1 MKFRKKLLS
10 FGMIGA
16 VASAITPI
24 CLTTSCSSNLGVTF
38 DLTNNYYPT
47 VERFMPEPEYPYSP
61 NELHHIYLRKLT
73 EDVNVFIQDYFWSKS
88 WDGAAFDQFAFWR
101 KLLLDQLL
109 KTNNTSSNGVDKT
122 IFGPAKNYYTKDY
135 ETISNLKLEKV
146 LPDIKWGGQEWK
158 VPFLSFTIKFRS
170 NVKSMYIDLHELIE
184 TGGYAAVSGYVT
196 GEINFYNVPFYII
209 IRTVQTYDSD
219 RPITERVIS
228 FEPFFEIMSG
238 EVPTPEKW
246 QIRTNINSTIS
257 GEVSYDYSTV
267 ERIAADWLVNKTAN
281 NEEPDWTYDELS
293 LHETI
298 GCLFCSPFYL
308 ELIRP

>member
-1 MKFRKKLLS
+1 MKLKKKLLS
-10 FGMIGA
+10 FGLIGA

-24 CLTTSCSSNLGVTF
+24 CLLTSCSSGFAVTA
-38 DLTNNYYPT
+38 DLTNYYYPT
-47 VERFMPEPEYPYSP
+47 TERFQPTKQTYTA
-61 NELHHIYLRKLT
+61 NELHGLYLEKLE
-73 EDVNVFIQDYFWSKS
+73 EDVDIFAEDYFWSKS

-101 KLLLDQLL
+101 KLLLDELL
-109 KTNNTSSNGVDKT
+109 QTNNTPSNGVDKI

-146 LPDIKWGGQEWK
+146 VEGVQWK
-158 VPFLSFTIKFRS
+158 TETWNVPLLSFTIKFRS
-170 NVKSMYIDLHELIE
+170 NVRSMYVDLHELIE
-184 TGGYAAVSGYVT
+184 TGGFAAVSGYVT

-209 IRTVQTYDSD
+209 IRTIQTYDTEE

-228 FEPFFEIMSG
+228 FEPFFEMMSG
-238 EVPTPEKW
+238 EIETGERW
-246 QIRTNINSTIS
+246 QIITNVNSTIT
-257 GEVSYDYSTV
+257 GEVTYDYSTV
-267 ERIAADWLVNKTAN
+267 ERIAADWLVYKIAN

-308 ELIRP
+308 ELVRP